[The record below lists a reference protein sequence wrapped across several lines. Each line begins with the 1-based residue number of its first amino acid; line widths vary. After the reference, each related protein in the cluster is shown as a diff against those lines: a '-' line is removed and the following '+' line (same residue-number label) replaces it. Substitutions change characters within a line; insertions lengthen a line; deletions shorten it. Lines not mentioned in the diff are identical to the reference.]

1 MHTIHNKF
9 SYFVVGTFLIL
20 SLQGCDQVNKLV
32 DYFSSKDKKTA
43 ATKSK
48 APAPMEV
55 KAIAATTPAPVV
67 KAKPTVAETAKEPV
81 AEQPQADLPA
91 GVLAKVGSWSIS
103 LAEFKE
109 QEKSAQELAKQ
120 NNLQYDLP
128 AERLLGMIVEQQ
140 LLFQEAQRRGM
151 ERDEKIAKQIEE
163 ARKLIL
169 SQNLQSKLVEGV
181 SVADEEIKEFYE
193 QNKQFYYEPAEY
205 KLSQIVV
212 DTEEQANAILGQL
225 AQGANF
231 NEIVNSQSKIKSE
244 DKFVSEDQLSFQ
256 KLKDV
261 VNTLDVGKFSSVF
274 SGPDGKGFYIV
285 KIDEKKGGKERT
297 LEEVKEG
304 IKADLSYLKYLQSL
318 QQLQTAIPV
327 QTNLDLIK
335 AKSLE
340 AK

>member
-1 MHTIHNKF
+1 MHTIQHRI
-9 SYFVVGTFLIL
+9 SCLIVGTFLIF

-32 DYFSSKDKKTA
+32 NYFSGKDTKTA
-43 ATKSK
+43 VKTK
-48 APAPMEV
+48 APSPIEV
-55 KAIAATTPAPVV
+55 KSVAATTPVKSPAAAP
-67 KAKPTVAETAKEPV
+67 ATPAAAAEA
-81 AEQPQADLPA
+81 AELPA
-91 GVLAKVGSWSIS
+91 GVLAKVGNWSIS
-103 LAEFKE
+103 LAEFQE

-128 AERLLGMIVEQQ
+128 SERLLGMIVEQQ
-140 LLFQEAQRRGM
+140 LLFQEAQRQGM
-151 ERDEKIAKQIEE
+151 EKDEKISKQIDE

-169 SQNLQSKLVEGV
+169 SQNLQTKLVEGV
-181 SVADEEIKEFYE
+181 SVSEDEIKEFYE

-212 DTEEQANAILGQL
+212 STEEQANTVLGQL

-231 NEIVNSQSKIKSE
+231 AEVVKNQSKVQAE
-244 DKFVSEDQLSFQ
+244 DKFVTEDQLPFQ
-256 KLKDV
+256 KMKDV
-261 VNTLDVGKFSSVF
+261 INILDNGKFSAVF
-274 SGPDGKGFYIV
+274 SGPEGFYIV

-297 LEEVKEG
+297 LDEVKEG

-327 QTNLDLIK
+327 QTNLKL
-335 AKSLE
+335 LE